1 MCEIKRLS
9 SSSHCPQAADFRIT
23 LNISGDTEVIEVCEE
38 HYEGAL
44 SHIGTLMRY
53 WRQFELKVER
63 LTSESAQGD
72 ALGKTA

>member
-1 MCEIKRLS
+1 MCEIKRIS
-9 SSSHCPQAADFRIT
+9 SSSHCPQVADFKIT
-23 LNISGDTEVIEVCEE
+23 LNIAGDTEVIEVCEE

-63 LTSESAQGD
+63 LTSESTKPST
-72 ALGKTA
+72 LGKTA

>member
-1 MCEIKRLS
+1 MCEIKRIS
-9 SSSHCPQAADFRIT
+9 SSSHCPQAPDFKIT
-23 LNISGDTEVIEVCEE
+23 LNVAGETEVIEVCQE

-63 LTSESAQGD
+63 LPSQSTQSNT
-72 ALGKTA
+72 LGKTA